1 MKKYKYTQ
9 LLEISLALALEKIE
23 RLENSKPPLIPD
35 EDPVVPYTMI
45 KAPPYQYPD
54 NFKITYGTDP
64 KKDGV
69 VSDKVTFT
77 SGYAG
82 SVQSSPNVVN
92 IPKNGRTGEILANL
106 ETTPN
111 SVKATFRKNNS
122 PENEAYFATMKQVQE
137 EVANYPESKRAGVL
151 SITSEAR
158 QGDEDYLDLE
168 AIRKMEPQTTTGE
181 MISSLLEYEPDDV
194 KLPPYLARVKPHL
207 PETIAWCHKTLE
219 GYPPVSEMIDKLKA
233 KLELGNQALGKKL
246 KVGKDTIVSWRSNPQ
261 QFHNPYKIVNLI
273 ALYNEHFSV
282 PEFWSAISSFEQ
294 GQQSTLSETSVGCIK
309 VGEEIITEKPT
320 PPLSVAPPKAL
331 QKVPRLMQHTDSVEL
346 LNIPQRALNALQAVS
361 IRTMGDLVQ
370 WPEEG
375 LKNIRGLG
383 DKSFKEIVNKTL
395 KAGFRFTRLGK

>member
-9 LLEISLALALEKIE
+9 LLEISLAFALEKIE

-35 EDPVVPYTMI
+35 EDPVVLNLKRSQQNSPY
-45 KAPPYQYPD
+45 
-54 NFKITYGTDP
+54 FTDP
-64 KKDGV
+64 YKLIFGID
-69 VSDKVTFT
+69 
-77 SGYAG
+77 
-82 SVQSSPNVVN
+82 
-92 IPKNGRTGEILANL
+92 PKNGRTGEILDNL

-151 SITSEAR
+151 SEPGQDPA
-158 QGDEDYLDLE
+158 ED
-168 AIRKMEPQTTTGE
+168 IRNF
-181 MISSLLEYEPDDV
+181 LEYDPGDV
-194 KLPPYLARVKPHL
+194 RLPPYLARVKPHL

-246 KVGKDTIVSWRSNPQ
+246 KVGKDTIVSWRANPQ

-320 PPLSVAPPKAL
+320 PSLSVAPPKAL
-331 QKVPRLMQHTDSVEL
+331 QKIPRLMQHTDSVEL

-370 WPEEG
+370 WTEEG